1 MGDNIVL
8 SHRPI
13 GKEIF
18 WRRGT
23 FPYAVFLFLFCLF
36 QTVHSAKVLAQTWP
50 TKPIKIIIPFPPGDS
65 IDLTTRM
72 IAPKLTEILGQP
84 IIVENVVGGSGSVG
98 IANLVRSPPDG
109 YTFASAQTGNL
120 IVLPNTLKSVKY
132 NPLKD
137 IEPIALITTNFQ
149 GIVSTPNTPFNNIKE
164 MIAYAKANPKTLTV
178 ATNGEGGYPFLTFED
193 LRMRAAFDYIHVP
206 YKGSVQVATD
216 VIGGQ
221 VQVGI
226 LGMATFVP
234 HIQSGKLKLLGIT
247 AASRI
252 PAWQDAQLTNEVIP
266 GFNAAGW
273 FGYVAPAGT
282 PPEIILKMN
291 QAINAAMSQK
301 EVDDKLKNMELY
313 VESHSPNYFK
323 EVIQADFVRYSKII
337 QNAGLQAQ

>member
-8 SHRPI
+8 IHRLI
-13 GKEIF
+13 GKEISLL
-18 WRRGT
+18 RRKWID
-23 FPYAVFLFLFCLF
+23 AAFLSLFCLF
-36 QTVHSAKVLAQTWP
+36 QAVNSADILAQTWP
-50 TKPIKIIIPFPPGDS
+50 NKPIKIIIPFPPGDS

-72 IAPKLTEILGQP
+72 IAPKLTEILGQA

-98 IANLVRSPPDG
+98 ITNLVRSQPDG

-137 IEPIALITTNFQ
+137 IEPIALVSSNFQ
-149 GIVSTPNTPFNNIKE
+149 GIVATPNTPFNNIRE

-178 ATNGEGGYPFLTFED
+178 ATNGEGGYPFLIFED
-193 LRMRAAFDYIHVP
+193 LRMRAGFDYIHVP

-226 LGMATFVP
+226 LGMSTFVP

-252 PAWQDAQLTNEVIP
+252 PAWQDAQLTNEVIM

-273 FGYVAPAGT
+273 YGYVAPAGT
-282 PPEIILKMN
+282 PPEIIQKMN

-301 EVDDKLKNMELY
+301 EVDDRLKGMELY
-313 VESHSPNYFK
+313 VESHSPSYFK
-323 EVIQADFVRYSKII
+323 DVIQADFVRYSKII